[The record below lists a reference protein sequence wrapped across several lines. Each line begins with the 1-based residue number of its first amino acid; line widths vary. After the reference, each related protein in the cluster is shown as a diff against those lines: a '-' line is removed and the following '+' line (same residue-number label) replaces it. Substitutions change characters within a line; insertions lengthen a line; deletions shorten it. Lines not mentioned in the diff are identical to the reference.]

1 MVPMPIMIDG
11 RRYKVGKAAY
21 SVANVFV
28 DPDGSASTWRHTFKR
43 KDGPE
48 KDALF
53 QARVQ
58 AAVIKMRRAKVR
70 DPTGVVI
77 ALAHRSHAG
86 LMQAS
91 RRPQVERPASHWPHA
106 ALITLPSCAM
116 MIADDASKR
125 ESSFRFTR
133 PVYKREG
140 FL

>member
-1 MVPMPIMIDG
+1 MPIMIDG

-70 DPTGVVI
+70 DPTGVVV
-77 ALAHRSHAG
+77 AMPEKFDFGDDSGRAAG
-86 LMQAS
+86 DEA
-91 RRPQVERPASHWPHA
+91 RG
-106 ALITLPSCAM
+106 
-116 MIADDASKR
+116 DDR
-125 ESSFRFTR
+125 EAVLTHL
-133 PVYKREG
+133 KWG
-140 FL
+140 GA